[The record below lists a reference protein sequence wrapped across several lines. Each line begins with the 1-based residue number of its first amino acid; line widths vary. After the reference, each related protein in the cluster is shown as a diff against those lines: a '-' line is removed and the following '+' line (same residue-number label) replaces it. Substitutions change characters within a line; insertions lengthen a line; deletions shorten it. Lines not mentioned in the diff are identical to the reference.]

1 MTTVKL
7 NDEIYKE
14 LHIIKKSEWIK
25 MGNKSKAL
33 NYKDVFCAFLPG
45 YGTTLFFE
53 NKHFLIIPDNGAI
66 KTFAIWR
73 NAKVVGYCDITQ
85 ETADRANKAENATFY
100 FGFDCVTNPE
110 KY

>member
-1 MTTVKL
+1 MKTILL

-14 LHIIKKSEWIK
+14 LHIIKKSEWAK
-25 MGNKSKAL
+25 MGNKHKSL
-33 NYKDVFCAFLPG
+33 SHNDVYCAFLPG

-53 NKHFLIIPDNGAI
+53 NKHFLIVPDNANI

-73 NAKVVGYCDITQ
+73 NGSVIGYCDISQ
-85 ETADRANKAENATFY
+85 EVADRANNAENATFY